1 MLSLE
6 ELKYTAHKAPVRTA
20 GAYHTVPFS
29 CSSVFLLIAHLSVL
43 KRVVHIKRG
52 ILLAGSVL
60 DHSWVLRAETWVQGA
75 LDAKGIPR
83 NFPKLLVALST
94 ETR

>member
-1 MLSLE
+1 MSLR
-6 ELKYTAHKAPVRTA
+6 ELKYTALKAPVRTRSLS
-20 GAYHTVPFS
+20 HTPLP
-29 CSSVFLLIAHLSVL
+29 CSSGFLLIAHLSVL